1 MCHLWSFPSATHM
14 PTSTH
19 AEYLTAAEV
28 DCLRKAARHVGR
40 IFPPRF
46 SDTCLQIKWN
56 GSLITSRRNNV
67 YREALPA
74 AYELQLG
81 NGKTAIWRNFDR
93 HDAPVAMCASLWHL
107 ERIHAKVSVGGGIWR
122 YRQDRG
128 FQPVLPV
135 V

>member
-1 MCHLWSFPSATHM
+1 MPPLVFPKRH
-14 PTSTH
+14 TH
-19 AEYLTAAEV
+19 ADVHSREYLTAAEV
-28 DCLRKAARHVGR
+28 DCLQGGPPCRPDL
-40 IFPPRF
+40 PPRF

-93 HDAPVAMCASLWHL
+93 HDAPVAMCASLWRL